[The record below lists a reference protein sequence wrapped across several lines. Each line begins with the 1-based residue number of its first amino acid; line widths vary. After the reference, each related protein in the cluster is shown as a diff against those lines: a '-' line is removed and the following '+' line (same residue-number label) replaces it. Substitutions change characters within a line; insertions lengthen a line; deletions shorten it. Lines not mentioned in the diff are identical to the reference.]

1 MAEAEGDPFDLIS
14 RGNDVSEAGDAWAA
28 SYLYNRASSLLANLA
43 TATRKDA
50 GGLRKDCSTSTSSCD
65 DGDGGLGDFRAWI
78 RRAVELERIANLYET
93 ESGEYYTKS
102 QQELVR
108 ALQLEVDTS
117 SGRPSE
123 SRHSMSAEELARRRT
138 IFELAFG
145 TVADDGIFSSSF
157 MTTNKSVTSGST
169 CRPMLDFEAKPTD
182 TDAKDVPPT
191 SSLSARSSVDEFPI
205 SKMEEKKDDAP
216 GTDQSLDIPAA
227 PVLSL
232 STIRNDDEDGD
243 KEVSDIEAR
252 LASFESTIP
261 SALKSDEERV
271 RDLNA
276 GLKGLGC
283 HLPTSPD
290 IKRHF
295 DIHTHTPTDDEQ
307 VHQIVEMAKNEAR
320 LQGMR
325 VDEVAVKAALG
336 SVGNTDGD
344 TNGGGGGVGGDDY
357 DTLVINDEDDL
368 AAVLQKAHLNV
379 GGNGVNKSSIAEIF
393 ADLSKVKQDAG
404 ALDSLSQTGR
414 ILHLIASAQE
424 HLFEASAYLE
434 AQEDDAT
441 VADDNDAHDDDGVVI
456 PGKFRPL
463 MTTGMTQGRA
473 SITHAKKCVENIL
486 KSWPKK

>member
-1 MAEAEGDPFDLIS
+1 MTEAEGDPFDLIS

-65 DGDGGLGDFRAWI
+65 DGDGGLGDFRARI

-108 ALQLEVDTS
+108 ALQLEIDTS

-145 TVADDGIFSSSF
+145 TV
-157 MTTNKSVTSGST
+157 
-169 CRPMLDFEAKPTD
+169 
-182 TDAKDVPPT
+182 
-191 SSLSARSSVDEFPI
+191 
-205 SKMEEKKDDAP
+205 P
-216 GTDQSLDIPAA
+216 GTDQSLDIPS
-227 PVLSL
+227 VLSL
-232 STIRNDDEDGD
+232 STIRNDEDGD
-243 KEVSDIEAR
+243 KEVSDVEVLSAR

-261 SALKSDEERV
+261 SALKSDEERL

-276 GLKGLGC
+276 GLKGLGY

-295 DIHTHTPTDDEQ
+295 DIHTHKPTDDEQ
-307 VHQIVEMAKNEAR
+307 VRQIVEMAKDEAR
-320 LQGMR
+320 LEGTR
-325 VDEVAVKAALG
+325 VDEDAAKAALG
-336 SVGNTDGD
+336 SVGKTDGD

-357 DTLVINDEDDL
+357 DALVINDEDDL
-368 AAVLQKAHLNV
+368 TAVLQKAHLNA

-434 AQEDDAT
+434 EQEDDAT
-441 VADDNDAHDDDGVVI
+441 VGDDSDAHDDDGVMI
-456 PGKFRPL
+456 PGKFQ
-463 MTTGMTQGRA
+463 GMA
-473 SITHAKKCVENIL
+473 SITQAKSCVDTIL
-486 KSWPKK
+486 KSWPK

>member
-1 MAEAEGDPFDLIS
+1 MPGTNHQPTEAEGDPFDLIS

-50 GGLRKDCSTSTSSCD
+50 GGLRKDCSTLTSSCD
-65 DGDGGLGDFRAWI
+65 GGDDGLGDFRTRI

-108 ALQLEVDTS
+108 ALQLEIDTS

-123 SRHSMSAEELARRRT
+123 SRNSMSAEELVRRRT
-138 IFELAFG
+138 IFELA
-145 TVADDGIFSSSF
+145 F

-169 CRPMLDFEAKPTD
+169 CRPMLDFEATTTD
-182 TDAKDVPPT
+182 TDTKDAPPT
-191 SSLSARSSVDEFPI
+191 SSLSARSSVDDFPI
-205 SKMEEKKDDAP
+205 PKTEEKKYDAP

-232 STIRNDDEDGD
+232 STIRNDEDGD

-276 GLKGLGC
+276 GLKGLGY

-295 DIHTHTPTDDEQ
+295 DIHTHKPTDDEQ
-307 VHQIVEMAKNEAR
+307 VRQIVEMAKDEAR
-320 LQGMR
+320 LEGTR
-325 VDEVAVKAALG
+325 IDEDAVKAALG
-336 SVGNTDGD
+336 SVDKTDGD

-357 DTLVINDEDDL
+357 DALVINDEDDL
-368 AAVLQKAHLNV
+368 TAVLQKAHLNV
-379 GGNGVNKSSIAEIF
+379 GGNGV
-393 ADLSKVKQDAG
+393 
-404 ALDSLSQTGR
+404 SQTGR

-434 AQEDDAT
+434 EQEDDAT
-441 VADDNDAHDDDGVVI
+441 VADDSDAHDDDGVMI
-456 PGKFRPL
+456 PGKFQAL
-463 MTTGMTQGRA
+463 MTTGMTQGIA
-473 SITHAKKCVENIL
+473 SITQAKKCVDAIL
-486 KSWPKK
+486 KSWPKR

>member
-1 MAEAEGDPFDLIS
+1 MTEAEGDPFDLIS

-65 DGDGGLGDFRAWI
+65 GSDGGLGDFRARI

-108 ALQLEVDTS
+108 ALQLEIDTS

-123 SRHSMSAEELARRRT
+123 SRHSMSAEELVRRRT
-138 IFELAFG
+138 IFDLAFG
-145 TVADDGIFSSSF
+145 TLADNGVFSSSF
-157 MTTNKSVTSGST
+157 MTNNKSVTSGST
-169 CRPMLDFEAKPTD
+169 CRPLLDFETKPTD
-182 TDAKDVPPT
+182 TDTKDAPPT
-191 SSLSARSSVDEFPI
+191 SSLSARSSVDDFPI
-205 SKMEEKKDDAP
+205 PKMEEKKDAAP
-216 GTDQSLDIPAA
+216 GTDQSLDIPS
-227 PVLSL
+227 VLSL
-232 STIRNDDEDGD
+232 STIRNDEDGD
-243 KEVSDIEAR
+243 KEVSDIEVLSAR

-261 SALKSDEERV
+261 SALKSDEERL

-276 GLKGLGC
+276 GLKGLGY

-295 DIHTHTPTDDEQ
+295 DIHTHKPTDDEQ
-307 VHQIVEMAKNEAR
+307 VRQIVEMAKDEAR
-320 LQGMR
+320 SEGTR
-325 VDEVAVKAALG
+325 VDEDAAKAALG
-336 SVGNTDGD
+336 SVGKTDGD

-357 DTLVINDEDDL
+357 DALVINDEDDL
-368 AAVLQKAHLNV
+368 TAVLQKAHLNA

-434 AQEDDAT
+434 EQEDDAT
-441 VADDNDAHDDDGVVI
+441 VGDDSDAHDDDGVMI
-456 PGKFRPL
+456 PGKFQ
-463 MTTGMTQGRA
+463 GMA
-473 SITHAKKCVENIL
+473 SITQAKSCVDTIL
-486 KSWPKK
+486 KSWPK

>member
-65 DGDGGLGDFRAWI
+65 GGDGGLGDFRARI

-108 ALQLEVDTS
+108 ALQLEIDTS

-145 TVADDGIFSSSF
+145 A
-157 MTTNKSVTSGST
+157 
-169 CRPMLDFEAKPTD
+169 
-182 TDAKDVPPT
+182 
-191 SSLSARSSVDEFPI
+191 
-205 SKMEEKKDDAP
+205 AP
-216 GTDQSLDIPAA
+216 GTDQSLDIPS
-227 PVLSL
+227 VLSL
-232 STIRNDDEDGD
+232 STIRNDEDGD
-243 KEVSDIEAR
+243 KEVSDIEVLSAR

-276 GLKGLGC
+276 GLKGLGY
-283 HLPTSPD
+283 HIPTSPD

-295 DIHTHTPTDDEQ
+295 DIHTHKPTDDEQ
-307 VHQIVEMAKNEAR
+307 VRQIVEMAKDEAR
-320 LQGMR
+320 LEGTR
-325 VDEVAVKAALG
+325 VDGDAVKATLG
-336 SVGNTDGD
+336 SVGKTDGD

-368 AAVLQKAHLNV
+368 AAVLQKAHLNA
-379 GGNGVNKSSIAEIF
+379 GSNGVNKSSIAEIF

-434 AQEDDAT
+434 EQEDDAT
-441 VADDNDAHDDDGVVI
+441 DDDGVVI
-456 PGKFRPL
+456 PGKFQ
-463 MTTGMTQGRA
+463 GMA
-473 SITHAKKCVENIL
+473 SITQAKSCVDTML
-486 KSWPKK
+486 KSWPK